1 MCTDV
6 AQHDSISALQAVLS
20 KYPNV
25 LLYQMISYEEIDED
39 AVQDIS
45 SFDDQSAC
53 SIPFLANYTG
63 SSKQI
68 ESTNIESVGHN
79 SAEVVD
85 TVKYIGLVTY
95 RISQPKSV
103 MEKLLTEQPSLPSIL
118 PVHVYE
124 KVAKL

>member
-1 MCTDV
+1 MKT
-6 AQHDSISALQAVLS
+6 
-20 KYPNV
+20 
-25 LLYQMISYEEIDED
+25 
-39 AVQDIS
+39 QDIS

-53 SIPFLANYTG
+53 SVPFLANYIG

-68 ESTNIESVGHN
+68 ESTNNESIGHN

-85 TVKYIGLVTY
+85 TVKDIGLVTY
-95 RISQPKSV
+95 GISQPKSV

-124 KVAKL
+124 KGGKTIKQYFRKA